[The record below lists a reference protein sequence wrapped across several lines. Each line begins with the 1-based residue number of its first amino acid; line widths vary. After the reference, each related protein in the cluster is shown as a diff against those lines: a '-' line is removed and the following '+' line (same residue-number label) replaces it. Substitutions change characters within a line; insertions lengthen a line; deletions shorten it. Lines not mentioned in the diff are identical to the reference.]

1 MVYAQER
8 DREDVKQKRELWT
21 AQQPHMNCNSLVFLD
36 ESGINIDL
44 TRRYGRG
51 KGASR
56 VWDKVPLNTP
66 QSTTLLSSIR
76 LDGDMICSYFQGAM
90 TGNIFLTY
98 VREQL
103 VPHLRAGDIVVM
115 DNLRAHKVYGVRQ
128 AIEGAGASLVYLP
141 PYSPD
146 FNPIEM
152 LWSKL
157 KAVLR
162 KVKAR
167 SLPALLSA
175 VPAAFDAVTL
185 SDIAAW
191 FLEAGY
197 SLS

>member
-1 MVYAQER
+1 M
-8 DREDVKQKRELWT
+8 
-21 AQQPHMNCNSLVFLD
+21 
-36 ESGINIDL
+36 
-44 TRRYGRG
+44 
-51 KGASR
+51 
-56 VWDKVPLNTP
+56 
-66 QSTTLLSSIR
+66 
-76 LDGDMICSYFQGAM
+76 
-90 TGNIFLTY
+90 
-98 VREQL
+98 
-103 VPHLRAGDIVVM
+103 
-115 DNLRAHKVYGVRQ
+115 GVRQ
-128 AIEGAGASLVYLP
+128 AIESAGASLVYLP

>member
-1 MVYAQER
+1 M
-8 DREDVKQKRELWT
+8 
-21 AQQPHMNCNSLVFLD
+21 
-36 ESGINIDL
+36 
-44 TRRYGRG
+44 
-51 KGASR
+51 
-56 VWDKVPLNTP
+56 WDKVPLNTP
-66 QSTTLLSSIR
+66 KSTTLLSSIR

-90 TGNIFLTY
+90 TGDIFLNY

-115 DNLRAHKVYGVRQ
+115 DNLRAHKVHGVQQ
-128 AIEGAGASLVYLP
+128 AIESAGASLAYLP

-157 KAVLR
+157 VPL
-162 KVKAR
+162 
-167 SLPALLSA
+167 LLCILLSLSLWG
-175 VPAAFDAVTL
+175 AVTL

-197 SLS
+197 SLA